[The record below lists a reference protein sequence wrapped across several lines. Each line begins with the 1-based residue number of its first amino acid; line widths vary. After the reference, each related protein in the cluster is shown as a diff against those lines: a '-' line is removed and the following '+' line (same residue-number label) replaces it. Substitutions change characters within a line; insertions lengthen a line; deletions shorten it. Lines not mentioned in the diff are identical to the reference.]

1 MDMLLTP
8 GTKHLISCQIFQP
21 TLFVFQFLTKHSTNH
36 QVTFSHANV
45 EIYIKPLIN
54 INLN

>member
-8 GTKHLISCQIFQP
+8 GTKHLIPCQIFQP